1 MAYQKKFRRTAD
13 GKIEEAHLT
22 IWNGVRIMRGA
33 PHRDGPQE
41 SFEKIDVKGA
51 EAERVAAERIA
62 ALLAEGFEE
71 IFEEVPGAVQVTAKA
86 PPRKPEPPS
95 RARPVALQPAWM
107 NELAPPLDKQLA
119 TLKKKLARAGLGHR
133 SAEIE
138 ALARPGI
145 ALSVKKAKL
154 ADLKTVV
161 SRIGGDPDLPAT
173 LKWPSAKGQPLAFV
187 ALLPSASR
195 LGRTPAPEGVARIAT
210 AGLLTPRVRLTLA
223 PHEEPAMAG
232 LRLSNDEAS
241 AYHDQVFLGSI
252 PEGRVHALGG
262 WASAA
267 TQHGIEGRR
276 FCAQFD
282 SDHHIAF
289 EMGDQE
295 TLRFYLKGDAFV
307 EAAPNGAVCTLSE
320 A

>member
-1 MAYQKKFRRTAD
+1 M
-13 GKIEEAHLT
+13 
-22 IWNGVRIMRGA
+22 
-33 PHRDGPQE
+33 
-41 SFEKIDVKGA
+41 
-51 EAERVAAERIA
+51 AAERIA
-62 ALLAEGFEE
+62 ALLAGGLRRDLR
-71 IFEEVPGAVQVTAKA
+71 EVPSAVQVTAKA

-107 NELAPPLDKQLA
+107 NELVPPLDKQLA

-154 ADLKTVV
+154 ADLKAVV

-173 LKWPSAKGQPLAFV
+173 MKWPSVKGQPLAFV
-187 ALLPSASR
+187 AQIVLADMKAHDLERVLPASGVLSFFAQLDSARDDYGELAFVAHLPSESQ

-210 AGLLTPRVRLTLA
+210 AGLLTPRVRLTL
-223 PHEEPAMAG
+223 PQHEEPAMAG
-232 LRLSNDEAS
+232 LRLSSDEAS

-252 PEGRVHALGG
+252 PEGRVHVLGG

-267 TQHGIEGRR
+267 TQHGIKGRR

-282 SDHHIAF
+282 SDHHIAL
-289 EMGDQE
+289 EMGDCE

-307 EAAPNGAVCTLSE
+307 EAALNGAVCTLSE
-320 A
+320 S